1 MATHGGLPPTPAD
14 PRHPHRVLLASL
26 KSACTP
32 NASMLENLMPPTEPP
47 SQESKKQFNVYLPAD
62 LIRRA
67 KYRALDDQVSLS
79 DLVQLALEQYLV
91 SGGSNE

>member
-1 MATHGGLPPTPAD
+1 MQPA
-14 PRHPHRVLLASL
+14 
-26 KSACTP
+26 
-32 NASMLENLMPPTEPP
+32 
-47 SQESKKQFNVYLPAD
+47 SQESKKQFNVYLPAA

-91 SGGSNE
+91 SEGSNE